1 MGRLCVLNE
10 MLEKEGKH
18 LVNNGVGEDTQEKFN
33 LMHSFVRAC
42 LDNQVITFKT
52 LENISDV
59 ISNY

>member
-1 MGRLCVLNE
+1 